1 MLLVGLKLFW
11 LGKILV
17 TEMTNQSNPLN
28 ASIPLNALKQ
38 AFSAYPQTIKKEPR
52 VAYAGTRGSYGE
64 EASLAFFKN
73 SGELFPFKTF
83 EDVFTALNQG
93 TVDYGVLPIENSST
107 GSIAAVYD
115 LLSRYQYYIV
125 GEEEIRVHHCLL
137 APKGA
142 TFETIEAVYSHPQG
156 FSQSQ
161 EFLDNYPHWQCIP
174 YYNTAIGAA
183 HVAEQNDPG
192 MAAIASRRA
201 GEIYDLE
208 VLAENINFSQ
218 TNVTRFVVI
227 SREIE
232 LFENPSRVSIA
243 FRLPHRPGALYEIIG
258 IFSVFSLNLCKIE
271 SRPLLKENWEYLF
284 FIDFTGNISQN
295 TLVNLLPIIQEKVEY
310 FQFLGY
316 YPQFEEK

>member
-1 MLLVGLKLFW
+1 LATK
-11 LGKILV
+11 
-17 TEMTNQSNPLN
+17 TNHEAN
-28 ASIPLNALKQ
+28 ALNALKQ
-38 AFSAYPQTIKKEPR
+38 AFLVYPQTIKKEPR

-64 EASLAFFKN
+64 EASLAFFKQHC
-73 SGELFPFKTF
+73 ELFSFKTF
-83 EDVFTALNQG
+83 EDVFVALSQG
-93 TVDYGVLPIENSST
+93 SIDYGVLPIENSST

-125 GEEEIRVHHCLL
+125 GEEEIKARHCLL

-142 TFETIEAVYSHPQG
+142 SFETIAEVYSHPQG

-161 EFLDNYPHWQCIP
+161 EFLNDYTRWKCIP
-174 YYNTAIGAA
+174 YYNTAIAA
-183 HVAEQNDPG
+183 AYVAEKSDPT
-192 MAAIASRRA
+192 MAAIASKRA
-201 GEIYDLE
+201 AEIYDLE

-227 SREIE
+227 SRKIE
-232 LFENPSRVSIA
+232 LFKNPTRVSIA
-243 FRLPHRPGALYEIIG
+243 FRLPHRPGSLYEIIG

-295 TLVNLLPIIQEKVEY
+295 TLVNLLPIIEEKAEY

-316 YPQFEEK
+316 YPQFEAEPL